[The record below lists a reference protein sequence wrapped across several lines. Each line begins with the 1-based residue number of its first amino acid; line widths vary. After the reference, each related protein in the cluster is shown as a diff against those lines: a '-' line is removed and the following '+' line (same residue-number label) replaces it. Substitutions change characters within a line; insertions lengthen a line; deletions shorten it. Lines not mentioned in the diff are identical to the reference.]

1 MGNKKKKEEEEEEK
15 KEEGERKGGG
25 EVRAGVGEGG
35 EDTNIYKDEDCYK
48 KYIYRTCIKESLLL
62 LIQKATV

>member
-1 MGNKKKKEEEEEEK
+1 MGNKKKKEEEEK
-15 KEEGERKGGG
+15 KEERERKRGRG

-62 LIQKATV
+62 LY